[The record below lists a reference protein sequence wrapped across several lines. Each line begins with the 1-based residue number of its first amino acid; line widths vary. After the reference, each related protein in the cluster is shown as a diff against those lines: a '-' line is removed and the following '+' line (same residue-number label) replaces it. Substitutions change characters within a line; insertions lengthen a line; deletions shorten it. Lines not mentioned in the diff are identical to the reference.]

1 MSSFSS
7 RSFTSRGRLGSIRA
21 PIYNFVSGEGN
32 RIAVAPRNSSSGG
45 GFSSS
50 AGGFSSSSSA
60 GGFNLADAV
69 DISDNKKVTMQNL
82 NDRLASYLEKVRR
95 LEEANGELEKQIRD
109 FVGSK
114 TQSEREDYS
123 SYLSIISDL
132 REQVRLG
139 AAARSGCGP
148 TSIGPDRFINK
159 RIKSY

>member
-7 RSFTSRGRLGSIRA
+7 RSFTSRGRLGSIRG